1 MTVLPKSVSLRQF
14 LLKTLSALYIFIY
27 LLLAGYLKLF
37 IDVDKS
43 SLKFIWN
50 DKGCTTAKTILYC
63 MKRNNVKKSLYLTLR
78 LTI

>member
-1 MTVLPKSVSLRQF
+1 MCQFKTVSIKNLVSFVYFYLF
-14 LLKTLSALYIFIY
+14 IISWLLEV
-27 LLLAGYLKLF
+27 F

-63 MKRNNVKKSLYLTLR
+63 VKRNNVKRIHST
-78 LTI
+78 